1 MPLNLLKTYNSLL
14 ELNIYNDF
22 QRKQSLLG
30 IFNRDIANNENFRF
44 KGKQITPTPADGVIK
59 METLFTHLTTVI
71 IDKATRKR
79 EFDLDRSVRL
89 HWVKYHIEER
99 KPSNMYLFSIKEPDG
114 LRTYLYDKDEK
125 YVIIFEPLRDRSAYY
140 LITAYYLKGKDA
152 KRDKIMKKYNRRL
165 NEIL

>member
-14 ELNIYNDF
+14 ELNAFNEP
-22 QRKQSLLG
+22 QRKQSLMG
-30 IFNRDIANNENFRF
+30 IFNRDIAENDNFKF

-59 METLFTHLTTVI
+59 IETLFTHLTTVI

-89 HWVKYHIEER
+89 HWIKYHIEER
-99 KPSNMYLFSIKEPDG
+99 KHSNMFLFSVREPDG
-114 LRTYLYDKDEK
+114 FRTYLYDKDEK
-125 YVIIFEPLRDRSAYY
+125 YVIIFEPLRDKSKYY
-140 LITAYYLKGKDA
+140 LITAYYLTGKDA

-165 NEIL
+165 NDVL